1 MEKQSYLSKS
11 RYLLL
16 FLFALIV
23 GSGTAWGDTLTEN
36 FDGDLPTGWS
46 VVGATHGSD
55 RARNDSGKSI
65 YTSSKSSPSS
75 YYLVTEELEGSVTF
89 YWRTYGTGSGSVNGQ
104 VIIYE
109 YSGSVGSQ
117 IAATATMKSSTW
129 TSATLSLGD
138 YKGQVAIGLLYA
150 CIDDLTY
157 TQMEAVSGPGFAV
170 KDGSSTLTSP
180 YAYSFGLAT
189 AGTTKVFTL
198 SNPGTEATPI
208 AVDVT
213 GANGFTAAV
222 EGNATSIPA
231 GGQKTLTITMPDAT
245 ASGSIVV
252 TPTGAGLSAFTFNV
266 SGTLRN
272 PNKVCLDFAGGTM
285 PEGWTSVQTGSYSS
299 YSWTAATGYI
309 GTSGTSASYTHAFTS
324 PKLVFAKD
332 EVVMFKSAR
341 YNDKDYWGDSYTSS
355 LTVEYSLNGTEWTAI
370 GSAFTDDSYG
380 VWTQRSVTIP
390 VDGVQYIRFNGYDIC
405 LTEIYGGQLPVEPR
419 NLAVSKSGT
428 SATLT
433 WTTNGTETDWQ
444 VYTNTSSSA
453 ISGDITPI
461 NVSTTPSYEFTGLA
475 VNTTHYAWVRS
486 KLSDTPTYSDW
497 KQISFYMGYT
507 AATPSSVDGNGIS
520 NITFGTGTE
529 VVNYN
534 TSKNPYYQD
543 NSAQIGGVAA
553 GTTAN
558 VDITYATGYGYG
570 TVIWVDWNQNYEF
583 EESEVVYTGES
594 AGDNPTT
601 LHASF
606 DISIS
611 QPIGSYRM
619 RIAGADSYFN
629 NFINGG
635 AYSAAYPIVNSTYAV
650 AHDYTLKVNEAP
662 SVMTPTALTKNSVTA
677 TTANLGWTE
686 NGDATAWQ
694 IALGTTSEFDPDGV
708 TPIDAN
714 ANPFTLTGL
723 TQETTYYA
731 YVRAKKGGDTS
742 DWSNKIDFTTPN
754 AKPSAVVVAAG
765 DNYAKFSWT
774 ANAGETAWQIKYSTT
789 ASFNPASEGTLQAVT
804 TNPYTLTGLVPET
817 TYYAYLRADLGGGN
831 YSDWT
836 AKQTIETGFSHEL
849 TVNAGSDTNDAV
861 PFKGYNGDSSSQGDG
876 QFIIPA
882 SQLAGMNGGKI
893 KSITFY
899 TNNAP
904 SWSSAGTSSYT
915 VYLKEVDNTE
925 FTSTAFVDWAS
936 LTEVF
941 VGEATITNK
950 QLVIDLATP
959 YNYTGKS
966 LLVGFKETTVKG
978 WATTT
983 WLGVSTSTNCAVQN
997 NSVVA
1002 YSQFLPKTTF
1012 NYETVTGPR
1021 LAVSTDA
1028 LDYGELNQSS
1038 TAEDKQKTFTISN
1051 TGVAELTGLSV
1062 AVTGTGYSVS
1072 ALPRTNITTE
1082 GANATPIE
1090 LTVTLAPTTSGT
1102 YNGEVTVSAAGQ
1114 PDKVINLSATYVAD
1128 PLMGV
1133 FNDEL
1138 ATEAATTGQTINFGY
1153 VEAAPTY
1160 TCYIKN
1166 TGAGT
1171 LDVAVTDGGF
1181 TVSPASASLAAGE
1194 QQAFTITPNVA
1205 NADATV
1211 TFAGTNND
1219 GGAEIGTFSVTLQ
1232 GTVMPLTTTFF
1243 EGFAYAAGEET
1254 PDATTTELPGWVIN
1268 NNTANIKFYHSN
1280 IYYYASSTETANVIT
1295 PKLHVTG
1302 TSDVLRVSAYTAYNY
1317 SSSKL
1322 IISYSADKVNW
1333 TVAATKTGDS
1343 DFDGKTYVTKEFEIS
1358 GIPEGNYFFKIE
1370 MCDVA
1375 VDYFYGFSSTL
1386 STLALNENSAPSLTS
1401 GVYDVTL
1408 NRSFVEG
1415 WNTIC
1420 LPFAVT
1426 DIEGVF
1432 GDGVKIYGFDSKNDD
1447 NLRFT
1452 SVDETVAG
1460 TPYLIKM
1467 PAAKSD
1473 AIVMNNVSVSD
1484 AAAGTV
1490 EQSSII
1496 LHGSYAP
1503 MAAGTLTGCY
1513 GVNSENQIAPAN
1525 GSTTMKGFRAYFS
1538 GSVAGARISVFDE
1551 TTGITTV
1558 YGADKLFGNDNRVYN
1573 LKGQH
1578 VENAKKGIYIVNGKK
1593 VVIK

>member
-1 MEKQSYLSKS
+1 MVYSTESGFNKDEATPLDITENPYTLTGLSESTTYYAYLRAKDGEDVSAWTSKITFS
-11 RYLLL
+11 TPAQYPAPTD
-16 FLFALIV
+16 FAMTDYAATTATFGWTN
-23 GSGTAWGDTLTEN
+23 GSSETAWQIKYSTDEN
-36 FDGDLPTGWS
+36 FDPASAGTSQDVTTNPYTLTGLTAETTYYAYLRADYGSSHYSAWS
-46 VVGATHGSD
+46 DKICFTPSATKYTTV
-55 RARNDSGKSI
+55 NDGTTTNKYIPVYGNWVDNVTYNKSQFVI
-65 YTSSKSSPSS
+65 PSTSLTAVNGRDITKLTFYTSASSAIAWTGNVFDIYMKETNATSVATTLDKSGTKVFTGSLSVAANGKMEITLGESFPYEGGNLQISFDMTTKGSYSS
-75 YYLVTEELEGSVTF
+75 TSFYGVTGGSNCSMYTSD
-89 YWRTYGTGSGSVNGQ
+89 GTGSNQNFLPKITIASVPSAAVAVKKPKNL
-104 VIIYE
+104 E
-109 YSGSVGSQ
+109 TTSVL
-117 IAATATMKSSTW
+117 A
-129 TSATLSLGD
+129 TSATL
-138 YKGQVAIGLLYA
+138 
-150 CIDDLTY
+150 
-157 TQMEAVSGPGFAV
+157 
-170 KDGSSTLTSP
+170 
-180 YAYSFGLAT
+180 
-189 AGTTKVFTL
+189 
-198 SNPGTEATPI
+198 
-208 AVDVT
+208 
-213 GANGFTAAV
+213 
-222 EGNATSIPA
+222 
-231 GGQKTLTITMPDAT
+231 
-245 ASGSIVV
+245 
-252 TPTGAGLSAFTFNV
+252 
-266 SGTLRN
+266 
-272 PNKVCLDFAGGTM
+272 
-285 PEGWTSVQTGSYSS
+285 GWT
-299 YSWTAATGYI
+299 
-309 GTSGTSASYTHAFTS
+309 
-324 PKLVFAKD
+324 
-332 EVVMFKSAR
+332 
-341 YNDKDYWGDSYTSS
+341 
-355 LTVEYSLNGTEWTAI
+355 
-370 GSAFTDDSYG
+370 
-380 VWTQRSVTIP
+380 
-390 VDGVQYIRFNGYDIC
+390 
-405 LTEIYGGQLPVEPR
+405 
-419 NLAVSKSGT
+419 
-428 SATLT
+428 
-433 WTTNGTETDWQ
+433 
-444 VYTNTSSSA
+444 
-453 ISGDITPI
+453 
-461 NVSTTPSYEFTGLA
+461 
-475 VNTTHYAWVRS
+475 
-486 KLSDTPTYSDW
+486 
-497 KQISFYMGYT
+497 
-507 AATPSSVDGNGIS
+507 
-520 NITFGTGTE
+520 
-529 VVNYN
+529 
-534 TSKNPYYQD
+534 
-543 NSAQIGGVAA
+543 
-553 GTTAN
+553 
-558 VDITYATGYGYG
+558 
-570 TVIWVDWNQNYEF
+570 
-583 EESEVVYTGES
+583 
-594 AGDNPTT
+594 
-601 LHASF
+601 
-606 DISIS
+606 
-611 QPIGSYRM
+611 
-619 RIAGADSYFN
+619 
-629 NFINGG
+629 
-635 AYSAAYPIVNSTYAV
+635 
-650 AHDYTLKVNEAP
+650 
-662 SVMTPTALTKNSVTA
+662 
-677 TTANLGWTE
+677 
-686 NGDATAWQ
+686 NGDDETAWQ
-694 IALGTTSEFDPDGV
+694 IALGTTEDFDPDGV
-708 TPIDAN
+708 SPIDAN

-1211 TFAGTNND
+1211 TFAGTNHD
-1219 GGAEIGTFSVTLQ
+1219 GGAAIGSFTVTLQ
-1232 GTVMPLTTTFF
+1232 GTVMPLGTKFF
-1243 EGFAYAAGEET
+1243 EGFAYAEGEET
-1254 PDATTTELPGWVIN
+1254 PNATTTELPGWEIN
-1268 NNTANIKFYHSN
+1268 NSTANIKFYHSN
-1280 IYYYASSTETANVIT
+1280 IYYYALSTETANVIT

-1322 IISYSADKVNW
+1322 IISYSADKENW

-1343 DFDGKTYVTKEFEIS
+1343 DFDGKTYVLKEFEIS
-1358 GIPEGNYFFKIE
+1358 GIPEGNYYFKIE

-1386 STLALNENSAPSLTS
+1386 STLALSENSAPSLTT

-1432 GDGVKIYGFDSKNDD
+1432 GDGVKIYGFDSKNGD

-1452 SVDETVAG
+1452 SVDETEAG

-1525 GSTTMKGFRAYFS
+1525 EYTIMKGFRAYFS
-1538 GSVAGARISVFDE
+1538 GSVAGARISIFDE

-1558 YGADKLFGNDNRVYN
+1558 YGADKLFGNDNRIYN